1 MAKFIYKMQN
11 ILDVKYKVEEQIK
24 VEFAQANEA
33 YNLEVKKLEDFVSR
47 KYGYEEKLRN
57 LYNENLNISE
67 IRNTINAIDK
77 MKEIIQQ
84 QIIEVNKASKHV
96 EEVRQKLNEAMLERK
111 TQETLREKAFEEFLL
126 ELKAQEDKETD
137 ELVSFRYGNH

>member
-84 QIIEVNKASKHV
+84 QIIEVNKASKDV
-96 EEVRQKLNEAMLERK
+96 EEVRQKLNEAILERK

-126 ELKAQEDKETD
+126 ELQAQEDKETD

>member
-96 EEVRQKLNEAMLERK
+96 EEVRQKLNEAILERK

>member
-47 KYGYEEKLRN
+47 
-57 LYNENLNISE
+57 
-67 IRNTINAIDK
+67 
-77 MKEIIQQ
+77 
-84 QIIEVNKASKHV
+84 
-96 EEVRQKLNEAMLERK
+96 
-111 TQETLREKAFEEFLL
+111 
-126 ELKAQEDKETD
+126 
-137 ELVSFRYGNH
+137 

>member
-111 TQETLREKAFEEFLL
+111 TQETLREKAFEEILL
-126 ELKAQEDKETD
+126 ELKPQEDKETD

>member
-1 MAKFIYKMQN
+1 MAKFNYKMQN

>member
-84 QIIEVNKASKHV
+84 LIIEVNKASKHV

>member
-11 ILDVKYKVEEQIK
+11 ILDVKYKVEEQVK

-47 KYGYEEKLRN
+47 KYAYEEKLRN
-57 LYNENLNISE
+57 LYNESLKINE
-67 IRNTINAIDK
+67 IKNTINAIDK

-84 QIIEVNKASKHV
+84 QIVEVNKAAKHV

-126 ELKAQEDKETD
+126 EIKAEEDKETD

>member
-1 MAKFIYKMQN
+1 M
-11 ILDVKYKVEEQIK
+11 
-24 VEFAQANEA
+24 EFAQANEA

>member
-57 LYNENLNISE
+57 LYNENLKINE

-77 MKEIIQQ
+77 MKEIIKQ

-96 EEVRQKLNEAMLERK
+96 EKVRQKLNEAMLERK

-126 ELKAQEDKETD
+126 EVKAQEDKETD

>member
-77 MKEIIQQ
+77 MKEKIQQ

-96 EEVRQKLNEAMLERK
+96 EEVRQKLNEAILERK